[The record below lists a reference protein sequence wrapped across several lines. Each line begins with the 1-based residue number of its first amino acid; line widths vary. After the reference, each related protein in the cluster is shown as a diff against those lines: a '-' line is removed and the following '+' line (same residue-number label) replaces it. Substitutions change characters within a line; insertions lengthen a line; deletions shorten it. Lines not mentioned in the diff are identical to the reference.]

1 MKKNLKNFD
10 FENKRVLIRADLNV
24 PMKNGVITNDV
35 RIRKS
40 VPTIKYVLDRGGSCI
55 IISHLGR
62 PEGKYVAEMS
72 LKPVAEKLQ
81 ALLGYEVNFIADK
94 EVVSQEVKE
103 EIDRLEGQFV
113 VLLENTRFNPAEE
126 LKGEEFS
133 KKLCELADIYVND
146 AFGTSHRAHASNVGV
161 SGCLPSA
168 IGLLVEKEVDYLQE
182 AVKNPK
188 SLFVVILGGSKVSD
202 KIGVLENL
210 IDKAD
215 KIIIFGAMAYTFFKA
230 KGYETGKSLV
240 EEDKIEVAKKILKKA
255 EENSVNIILPED
267 TVVTSEIKSGADYE
281 TVDSKDIP
289 KDKMGV
295 DIGEKSIKKIEEELK
310 DARTVVWN
318 GPAGVFEIEEFSR
331 GTFEVARIL
340 SELKGAVTIVGGG
353 DSASA
358 VEKSG
363 YEDKIS
369 HISTGGGASLEML
382 EGKELPGIACIEEA

>member
-1 MKKNLKNFD
+1 MKKNLKSFD

-24 PMKNGVITNDV
+24 PMDEGVISNDV

-40 VPTIKYVLDRGGSCI
+40 VPTIKYILDRGGSCI

-62 PEGKYVAEMS
+62 PKGKYVPEMS
-72 LKPVAEKLQ
+72 LKPVAERLQ
-81 ALLGYEVNFIADK
+81 ELLGYDVNFIADEK
-94 EVVSQEVKE
+94 VVSEEVKKSIGE
-103 EIDRLEGQFV
+103 LRGQFV
-113 VLLENTRFNPAEE
+113 VLLENTRFNPEE
-126 LKGEEFS
+126 EANGEEFS
-133 KKLCELADIYVND
+133 KELCELADIYVND

-161 SGCLPSA
+161 SHCLPSA
-168 IGLLVEKEVDYLQE
+168 IGLLVEKEVDYLHE
-182 AVKNPK
+182 SVKRPK
-188 SLFVVILGGSKVSD
+188 SPFVVILGGSKVSD

-240 EEDKIEVAKKILKKA
+240 EEDKIDIAKKILKKA
-255 EENSVNIILPED
+255 EENSVDIILPED
-267 TVVTSEIKSGADYE
+267 TVVVSEIKSGADYQ
-281 TVDSKDIP
+281 TVDSKNIP
-289 KDKMGV
+289 ADKMGV
-295 DIGEKSIKKIEEELK
+295 DIGDKSIGRIEQELK
-310 DARTVVWN
+310 NARTVIWN
-318 GPAGVFEIEEFSR
+318 GPAGVFEIEEFSK
-331 GTFEVARIL
+331 GTFSVAKML

>member
-10 FENKRVLIRADLNV
+10 FENKKVLVRADLNV
-24 PMKNGVITNDV
+24 PMKDGIISNDV

-40 VPTIKYVLDRGGSCI
+40 VPTIKYILDRGGSCI

-62 PEGKYVAEMS
+62 PKGKYVAEMS

-81 ALLGYEVNFIADK
+81 ELLGYEVNFIADK
-94 EVVSQEVKE
+94 NVVSEDVKE
-103 EIDRLEGQFV
+103 SIDTLDGQFV
-113 VLLENTRFNPAEE
+113 VLLENTRFNPEE
-126 LKGEEFS
+126 EANGEEFS
-133 KKLCELADIYVND
+133 KKLCSLADIYVND

-161 SGCLPSA
+161 SDCLPSA
-168 IGLLVEKEVDYLQE
+168 VGLLVEKEVDYLHE
-182 AVKNPK
+182 AVKHPK
-188 SLFVVILGGSKVSD
+188 SPFIVILGGSKVSD

-240 EEDKIEVAKKILKKA
+240 EEDKIDVAKKILKKA
-255 EENSVNIILPED
+255 EENSVDIILPED
-267 TVVTSEIKSGADYE
+267 TVVASEIKSGADYE
-281 TVDSKDIP
+281 TVDSKNIP
-289 KDKMGV
+289 VDKMGV
-295 DIGEKSIKKIEEELK
+295 DIGEKSINRIEEELK
-310 DARTVVWN
+310 NARTVVWN
-318 GPAGVFEIEEFSR
+318 GPAGIFEIEEFSK